1 MTKSLAQVQRTVNGA
16 GSTTLQVKPG
26 SCGADGVTVQLPN
39 TCPSAQTEAFL
50 VLPGHAR
57 WMSCHTTPITATDHT
72 WHMVTSLSSRLSRS
86 CCSSASRSRSFP
98 SRTQCS
104 RASSEGGGGGGGGG
118 GERSPQEL
126 LSGEARGPL
135 PKSPPAT
142 RPPREAVLLLEEDRP
157 LSEWEGPAGAPR
169 AGPGSAPRPGPWEG
183 RCPPGELV
191 AGSAPPVL

>member
-1 MTKSLAQVQRTVNGA
+1 MVVLCQPLYSVSQTAGVGMGSQRNSPTPA
-16 GSTTLQVKPG
+16 PQHRQK
-26 SCGADGVTVQLPN
+26 C
-39 TCPSAQTEAFL
+39 FL
-50 VLPGHAR
+50 YSQHL
-57 WMSCHTTPITATDHT
+57 WMSCHATPVTATDHT
-72 WHMVTSLSSRLSRS
+72 RHMVTSLSSRLSRS

-135 PKSPPAT
+135 PKSPPAM
-142 RPPREAVLLLEEDRP
+142 RPPREPVLLLEEDRP
-157 LSEWEGPAGAPR
+157 LSEWEGPVGAPR